1 MEELRK
7 SRDELETKAN
17 SLESRLSGLAG
28 ADKRQD
34 LLRMELDTAEKRIDE
49 LSTQVRELEKKCRE
63 EGGLILQN
71 IFFKILYKCITH
83 FMQPSLPTA
92 SAP

>member
-7 SRDELETKAN
+7 SRDELEAKAN

-63 EGGLILQN
+63 EGAVILQN
-71 IFFKILYKCITH
+71 IF
-83 FMQPSLPTA
+83 
-92 SAP
+92 